1 MKSSELSSEVWTKM
15 RPMSDEGK
23 TRGYSGPAELPLLLL
38 AGGYK
43 QSRGDITVDG
53 HRIEIKG
60 DGGRIG
66 EMSKWCRKR
75 AQIEKFINQYNTKA
89 VHPNELQSEFNF
101 TDEVVSQFANK
112 FDYSYLPHTVSTFAR
127 QFNSAEMIKSR
138 EDAILFIGAL
148 QLLEYSCAKQDD
160 WFVLFKHPGKVT
172 VPVGTSFVLNIKGI
186 QTTFDNL
193 VKLYSSLKNCKVGF
207 SPCYDTAGFKIKFIK

>member
-1 MKSSELSSEVWTKM
+1 
-15 RPMSDEGK
+15 
-23 TRGYSGPAELPLLLL
+23 
-38 AGGYK
+38 
-43 QSRGDITVDG
+43 
-53 HRIEIKG
+53 
-60 DGGRIG
+60 
-66 EMSKWCRKR
+66 MSKWCRKR